1 MATQLF
7 GMMNFV
13 LKSDGTYAFIKDKAY
28 IIIRDDSGK
37 AIRMI
42 GAQTDIT
49 VEQNLQEKLTKVKQN
64 SKPPLNI
71 LRFA

>member
-13 LKSDGTYAFIKDKAY
+13 LKSDGTYAFIKIKH